1 MMTSPNSIA
10 SRVSIAFACL
20 VAASA
25 IASAASPAD
34 QAATPEVTKYCAN
47 IAAAASD
54 ARLAWQTGKLN
65 EVEVRI
71 KARIQDLDAKEA
83 ELRAWIEKREAMA
96 KQANEKLVGIYS
108 KMRPETAATQIST
121 LDDEMAAT
129 VLAQLTPGKA
139 SAIFNEIVPERAAKL
154 AGLIVAGPE
163 RAPAEKAS
171 TEKASANDKAPAPDK
186 KL

>member
-1 MMTSPNSIA
+1 MARAGSP
-10 SRVSIAFACL
+10 V
-20 VAASA
+20 
-25 IASAASPAD
+25 D
-34 QAATPEVTKYCAN
+34 QAPPPDVKKYCAS

-54 ARLAWQTGKLN
+54 ARFAWQTGKLN

-83 ELRAWIEKREAMA
+83 ELRIWIEKREAMA

-129 VLAQLTPGKA
+129 VLGQLTPGKA

-154 AGLIVAGPE
+154 AALIVAGPE
-163 RAPAEKAS
+163 KASAEKI
-171 TEKASANDKAPAPDK
+171 SANDKVAPAPDK

>member
-1 MMTSPNSIA
+1 MAISQNLIA
-10 SRVSIAFACL
+10 SSVSIILASLAL
-20 VAASA
+20 SGAALA
-25 IASAASPAD
+25 GAAPDPAPAPD
-34 QAATPEVTKYCAN
+34 VKKYCAN
-47 IAAAASD
+47 IAAAASE
-54 ARLAWQTGKLN
+54 ARFAWQTGKLN
-65 EVEVRI
+65 EVEARI

-83 ELRAWIEKREAMA
+83 ELRAWIEKRETMA

-121 LDDEMAAT
+121 LDDDMAAT

-163 RAPAEKAS
+163 
-171 TEKASANDKAPAPDK
+171 KASADKSPVDKIAPNEKPPAPDK
-186 KL
+186 KP

>member
-1 MMTSPNSIA
+1 MTSRTSATPLA
-10 SRVSIAFACL
+10 LLALAALLVSN
-20 VAASA
+20 AAA
-25 IASAASPAD
+25 LAGPPTD
-34 QAATPEVTKYCAN
+34 QAPPPDVKKYCAN

-54 ARLAWQTGKLN
+54 ARFAWQTSKLK

-83 ELRAWIEKREAMA
+83 ELRTWIEKREAIA

-108 KMRPETAATQIST
+108 KMRPETAAAQIST

-139 SAIFNEIVPERAAKL
+139 SAIFNEFVPERAAKL

-163 RAPAEKAS
+163 KASAEKAS
-171 TEKASANDKAPAPDK
+171 MEKTSTSDSTPAPDK